1 MRRLEPT
8 AIQLN
13 HVMKVNALLQ
23 QVKTQVP
30 SKYGKRKEKK
40 EEEKKGDFGLL
51 PLAQQPV
58 RPRSVICITAVQE
71 YI

>member
-13 HVMKVNALLQ
+13 QVMKVNALLQ

-40 EEEKKGDFGLL
+40 RRKKKRGTLVYCRWPSNLLGLDL
-51 PLAQQPV
+51 
-58 RPRSVICITAVQE
+58 
-71 YI
+71 